1 MPDGDTEKT
10 VFVSD
15 DTDVATV
22 DEKGVITGVAPGNA
36 AITVSHG
43 MYSAEFAVTVKQPMT
58 SVVINQTEKELNVG
72 DTFTLAAAFEPV
84 NTTDDKSVFWYSKDT
99 SVAKVDSDGL
109 VTAIAPGTVDVCGA
123 VGNFRISC
131 SVTVK
136 APIEKIVLNTT
147 KGTLRLDKT
156 KQLDVIYIPSNTTD
170 ERNVAWSSADPEIAS
185 VDENGLVTGLKTG
198 KTTITGTVGTHTAT
212 YTVSVIGIRDAK
224 TGITVTNSDDT
235 EMSDDTSLVVEKM
248 ASENVAETYG
258 DSIKNISVDENGRI
272 YSLSVYDITL
282 KNGEDVVQP
291 EKTVD
296 VDIPMAEDSHSSGVG
311 IYRLETDGS
320 MTDMKP
326 ISADGKYSF
335 QTEHFS
341 VYCVAV
347 PTDEYQAAKVEI
359 DTDSIDMC
367 VGKTATITA
376 TVLPENAENK
386 QLTYVSGDESVA
398 TVDENGNVSAVSV
411 GETIVTVKSVVDGVQ
426 AVVNVNVREHTWN
439 DGEVTTAPTCTKAGV
454 KTFTCATCG
463 ETRTEDIKATG
474 HALVVDEAVAPTC
487 TETGLTEGS
496 HCSVCNEVIKAQEE
510 VLALGHTWDDG
521 VITTA
526 PTCTKTGI
534 KTFTCT
540 TCGEIRTED
549 IKATGHTVVVDEA
562 VAPTCTESG
571 LTEGSHCS
579 VCNEVIKAQE
589 EVAALGHKWDSGKV
603 TKKPTYTAKGT
614 KTYTCTVCSDTKT
627 EDIPVLKR
635 VDITKAA
642 SRISVAG
649 IENKIYNGKAQT
661 QAKLVVKANGRML
674 TKGTNYTV
682 TYKNNKNIGT
692 ATLTITGKNGYTG
705 TIKKTFAIKT
715 QAGKVYG
722 STLKYKITS
731 AKTNGTGTVS
741 LIGSGYSK
749 TNKKFTTLKVADT
762 VIIGGVKFK
771 ITKIENKAFMKYHY
785 LTNVVVGSN
794 VTGIGDYAFYGC
806 PRLATVTVG
815 KNIRTIGTKAFYG
828 CKSLK
833 SVKIL
838 SPKLVKAGTSAFAGI
853 KANAA
858 FALPKKYYNSY
869 GRLIKK
875 AGAPKKAVYKKF

>member
-1 MPDGDTEKT
+1 M
-10 VFVSD
+10 
-15 DTDVATV
+15 
-22 DEKGVITGVAPGNA
+22 
-36 AITVSHG
+36 
-43 MYSAEFAVTVKQPMT
+43 
-58 SVVINQTEKELNVG
+58 
-72 DTFTLAAAFEPV
+72 
-84 NTTDDKSVFWYSKDT
+84 
-99 SVAKVDSDGL
+99 
-109 VTAIAPGTVDVCGA
+109 
-123 VGNFRISC
+123 
-131 SVTVK
+131 
-136 APIEKIVLNTT
+136 
-147 KGTLRLDKT
+147 
-156 KQLDVIYIPSNTTD
+156 
-170 ERNVAWSSADPEIAS
+170 
-185 VDENGLVTGLKTG
+185 
-198 KTTITGTVGTHTAT
+198 
-212 YTVSVIGIRDAK
+212 
-224 TGITVTNSDDT
+224 
-235 EMSDDTSLVVEKM
+235 
-248 ASENVAETYG
+248 
-258 DSIKNISVDENGRI
+258 
-272 YSLSVYDITL
+272 
-282 KNGEDVVQP
+282 
-291 EKTVD
+291 
-296 VDIPMAEDSHSSGVG
+296 
-311 IYRLETDGS
+311 
-320 MTDMKP
+320 
-326 ISADGKYSF
+326 
-335 QTEHFS
+335 
-341 VYCVAV
+341 
-347 PTDEYQAAKVEI
+347 
-359 DTDSIDMC
+359 
-367 VGKTATITA
+367 
-376 TVLPENAENK
+376 
-386 QLTYVSGDESVA
+386 
-398 TVDENGNVSAVSV
+398 
-411 GETIVTVKSVVDGVQ
+411 
-426 AVVNVNVREHTWN
+426 
-439 DGEVTTAPTCTKAGV
+439 
-454 KTFTCATCG
+454 
-463 ETRTEDIKATG
+463 
-474 HALVVDEAVAPTC
+474 
-487 TETGLTEGS
+487 
-496 HCSVCNEVIKAQEE
+496 IKAQEE
-510 VLALGHTWDDG
+510 VPALGHTWDDG

-562 VAPTCTESG
+562 VAPTCTEPG

-589 EVAALGHKWDSGKV
+589 EVAALGHTWDDGEITTAPTCTNTGVKTYTCTACGQTRTEDIKATGHTAVTDKAIAPTCTETGLTEGIHCSVCNEVIKAQEKVAALGHKWDSGKV

>member
-1 MPDGDTEKT
+1 M
-10 VFVSD
+10 
-15 DTDVATV
+15 
-22 DEKGVITGVAPGNA
+22 
-36 AITVSHG
+36 
-43 MYSAEFAVTVKQPMT
+43 
-58 SVVINQTEKELNVG
+58 
-72 DTFTLAAAFEPV
+72 
-84 NTTDDKSVFWYSKDT
+84 
-99 SVAKVDSDGL
+99 
-109 VTAIAPGTVDVCGA
+109 
-123 VGNFRISC
+123 
-131 SVTVK
+131 
-136 APIEKIVLNTT
+136 
-147 KGTLRLDKT
+147 
-156 KQLDVIYIPSNTTD
+156 
-170 ERNVAWSSADPEIAS
+170 
-185 VDENGLVTGLKTG
+185 
-198 KTTITGTVGTHTAT
+198 
-212 YTVSVIGIRDAK
+212 
-224 TGITVTNSDDT
+224 
-235 EMSDDTSLVVEKM
+235 
-248 ASENVAETYG
+248 
-258 DSIKNISVDENGRI
+258 
-272 YSLSVYDITL
+272 
-282 KNGEDVVQP
+282 
-291 EKTVD
+291 
-296 VDIPMAEDSHSSGVG
+296 
-311 IYRLETDGS
+311 
-320 MTDMKP
+320 
-326 ISADGKYSF
+326 
-335 QTEHFS
+335 
-341 VYCVAV
+341 
-347 PTDEYQAAKVEI
+347 
-359 DTDSIDMC
+359 
-367 VGKTATITA
+367 
-376 TVLPENAENK
+376 
-386 QLTYVSGDESVA
+386 
-398 TVDENGNVSAVSV
+398 
-411 GETIVTVKSVVDGVQ
+411 
-426 AVVNVNVREHTWN
+426 
-439 DGEVTTAPTCTKAGV
+439 
-454 KTFTCATCG
+454 
-463 ETRTEDIKATG
+463 
-474 HALVVDEAVAPTC
+474 
-487 TETGLTEGS
+487 
-496 HCSVCNEVIKAQEE
+496 
-510 VLALGHTWDDG
+510 
-521 VITTA
+521 
-526 PTCTKTGI
+526 
-534 KTFTCT
+534 
-540 TCGEIRTED
+540 
-549 IKATGHTVVVDEA
+549 
-562 VAPTCTESG
+562 
-571 LTEGSHCS
+571 
-579 VCNEVIKAQE
+579 IKAQE

>member
-1 MPDGDTEKT
+1 
-10 VFVSD
+10 
-15 DTDVATV
+15 
-22 DEKGVITGVAPGNA
+22 
-36 AITVSHG
+36 
-43 MYSAEFAVTVKQPMT
+43 MT
-58 SVVINQTEKELNVG
+58 
-72 DTFTLAAAFEPV
+72 
-84 NTTDDKSVFWYSKDT
+84 
-99 SVAKVDSDGL
+99 
-109 VTAIAPGTVDVCGA
+109 
-123 VGNFRISC
+123 
-131 SVTVK
+131 
-136 APIEKIVLNTT
+136 
-147 KGTLRLDKT
+147 
-156 KQLDVIYIPSNTTD
+156 
-170 ERNVAWSSADPEIAS
+170 
-185 VDENGLVTGLKTG
+185 
-198 KTTITGTVGTHTAT
+198 
-212 YTVSVIGIRDAK
+212 
-224 TGITVTNSDDT
+224 
-235 EMSDDTSLVVEKM
+235 
-248 ASENVAETYG
+248 
-258 DSIKNISVDENGRI
+258 
-272 YSLSVYDITL
+272 
-282 KNGEDVVQP
+282 
-291 EKTVD
+291 
-296 VDIPMAEDSHSSGVG
+296 
-311 IYRLETDGS
+311 
-320 MTDMKP
+320 
-326 ISADGKYSF
+326 
-335 QTEHFS
+335 
-341 VYCVAV
+341 
-347 PTDEYQAAKVEI
+347 
-359 DTDSIDMC
+359 
-367 VGKTATITA
+367 
-376 TVLPENAENK
+376 
-386 QLTYVSGDESVA
+386 
-398 TVDENGNVSAVSV
+398 
-411 GETIVTVKSVVDGVQ
+411 
-426 AVVNVNVREHTWN
+426 
-439 DGEVTTAPTCTKAGV
+439 GV
-454 KTFTCATCG
+454 KTFTC
-463 ETRTEDIKATG
+463 
-474 HALVVDEAVAPTC
+474 
-487 TETGLTEGS
+487 
-496 HCSVCNEVIKAQEE
+496 
-510 VLALGHTWDDG
+510 
-521 VITTA
+521 TA
-526 PTCTKTGI
+526 
-534 KTFTCT
+534 
-540 TCGEIRTED
+540 CGEIRTED

-562 VAPTCTESG
+562 VAPTCTEPG

-589 EVAALGHKWDSGKV
+589 EVAALGHTWDDGEITTAPTCIKTGVKTYTCTACGQTRTEDIKATGHTAVTDKAIAPTCTETGLTEGIHCSVCNEVIKAQEKVAALGHKWDSGKV

>member
-1 MPDGDTEKT
+1 M
-10 VFVSD
+10 
-15 DTDVATV
+15 
-22 DEKGVITGVAPGNA
+22 
-36 AITVSHG
+36 
-43 MYSAEFAVTVKQPMT
+43 
-58 SVVINQTEKELNVG
+58 
-72 DTFTLAAAFEPV
+72 
-84 NTTDDKSVFWYSKDT
+84 
-99 SVAKVDSDGL
+99 
-109 VTAIAPGTVDVCGA
+109 DVCGA

-510 VLALGHTWDDG
+510 VAALGHTWDDG
-521 VITTA
+521 EITTA
-526 PTCTKTGI
+526 PTCTKTGV
-534 KTFTCT
+534 KTYTCT
-540 TCGEIRTED
+540 ACGQTRTED
-549 IKATGHTVVVDEA
+549 IKATGHTA
-562 VAPTCTESG
+562 VTDKAIAPTCTETG
-571 LTEGSHCS
+571 LTEGIHCS

-589 EVAALGHKWDSGKV
+589 KVAALGHKWDSGKV

>member
-1 MPDGDTEKT
+1 
-10 VFVSD
+10 
-15 DTDVATV
+15 
-22 DEKGVITGVAPGNA
+22 
-36 AITVSHG
+36 
-43 MYSAEFAVTVKQPMT
+43 
-58 SVVINQTEKELNVG
+58 
-72 DTFTLAAAFEPV
+72 
-84 NTTDDKSVFWYSKDT
+84 
-99 SVAKVDSDGL
+99 
-109 VTAIAPGTVDVCGA
+109 
-123 VGNFRISC
+123 
-131 SVTVK
+131 
-136 APIEKIVLNTT
+136 
-147 KGTLRLDKT
+147 
-156 KQLDVIYIPSNTTD
+156 
-170 ERNVAWSSADPEIAS
+170 
-185 VDENGLVTGLKTG
+185 
-198 KTTITGTVGTHTAT
+198 
-212 YTVSVIGIRDAK
+212 
-224 TGITVTNSDDT
+224 
-235 EMSDDTSLVVEKM
+235 MSDDTSLVVEKM
-248 ASENVAETYG
+248 ASENVAEKMYG

-398 TVDENGNVSAVSV
+398 TNGGIENGNVSAVSV

-510 VLALGHTWDDG
+510 VPALGHTWDDG

-589 EVAALGHKWDSGKV
+589 EVAAFGHTWDDGEVTTAPTCTMTGVKTFTCTVCGEIRTEDIKATGHTVVVDEAVAPTCTEPGLTEGSHCSVCNEVIKAQEEVAALGHTWDDGEITTAPTCTKTGVKTYTCTACGQTRTEDIKATGHTAVTDKAIAPTCTETGLTEGIHCSVCNEVIKAQEKVAALGHKWDSGKV

-661 QAKLVVKANGRML
+661 QA
-674 TKGTNYTV
+674 
-682 TYKNNKNIGT
+682 
-692 ATLTITGKNGYTG
+692 
-705 TIKKTFAIKT
+705 
-715 QAGKVYG
+715 
-722 STLKYKITS
+722 
-731 AKTNGTGTVS
+731 S
-741 LIGSGYSK
+741 LW
-749 TNKKFTTLKVADT
+749 
-762 VIIGGVKFK
+762 
-771 ITKIENKAFMKYHY
+771 
-785 LTNVVVGSN
+785 
-794 VTGIGDYAFYGC
+794 
-806 PRLATVTVG
+806 
-815 KNIRTIGTKAFYG
+815 
-828 CKSLK
+828 
-833 SVKIL
+833 
-838 SPKLVKAGTSAFAGI
+838 
-853 KANAA
+853 
-858 FALPKKYYNSY
+858 
-869 GRLIKK
+869 
-875 AGAPKKAVYKKF
+875 